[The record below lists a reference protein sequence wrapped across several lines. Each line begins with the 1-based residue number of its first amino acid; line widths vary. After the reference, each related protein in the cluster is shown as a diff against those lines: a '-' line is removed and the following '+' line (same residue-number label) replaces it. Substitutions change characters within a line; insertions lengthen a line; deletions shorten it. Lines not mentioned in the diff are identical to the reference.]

1 MTASPALGSTAD
13 ERLLPAWFGA
23 ATQPLLYGF
32 RLSVAVALALFIAFT
47 LQLDNPSWAGTSAG
61 IVCQPILGAS
71 LRKGFFR
78 AVGTVAGA
86 VMAVVLTG
94 VFPQNRVGFL
104 FGMALWAAACSF
116 GGTLTRNFA
125 AYAFAL
131 SGYTL
136 AIIAGDSISA
146 PDQVFVLAVTRA
158 SEIVIG
164 IACGTLV
171 MSLTDLGRSRGKLDA
186 VLDRLCRE
194 IASRFTDLLGAA
206 DDRSSAGPERRRSL
220 ILRVAQ
226 LDPLIDQAIGESP
239 ELRHRGAILHAAM
252 AGLFVALSGWRV
264 AESHLGA
271 LPSPSA
277 RREARALVG
286 LLPSSWTS
294 AEAAAPGT
302 DPFSDLAGD
311 RRDDLA
317 AVRALSGLP
326 IVGVSGRL
334 LADAAADVALGLTAA
349 ANGLALLRHQA
360 SARDP
365 VRGPGFVVTDVLPAL
380 VNAIRVF
387 LSIGAVILFWIV
399 TEWPNGLGAVTFTAV
414 TVLLLSPQA
423 ERSGRAAV
431 GSGVGTML
439 AACLAAAANFA
450 LLPNREGFLSLA
462 LVMGAVLTPLA
473 ALSTLPALAPYLVA
487 ATMNFVPLLGPTNA
501 LSLDTATF
509 TNAALGIVAGCLAGA
524 AALVV
529 IPQMPASIRAARL
542 VDLTLGDLRRMASG
556 RWTPSPADWQNLV
569 YARLVAM
576 PEGVDAAH
584 GSDLVAAL
592 TFGLQLLRLRDA
604 SGRGPGGTHVAA
616 ALRAFARCDM
626 RGTAENLDQADA
638 TLARV
643 ATERRDGD
651 VAALRVR
658 TAIQLIRDVHRQH
671 PGTFEGL
678 KR

>member
-1 MTASPALGSTAD
+1 MTSPSLGSTTD
-13 ERLLPAWFGA
+13 ESFLPARFGA
-23 ATQPLLYGF
+23 AAQPLLYGL

-171 MSLTDLGRSRGKLDA
+171 MSLTDLGRSRGKLDVA
-186 VLDRLCRE
+186 MDRLCRE
-194 IASRFTDLLGAA
+194 IASRFTDLLEAA
-206 DDRSSAGPERRRSL
+206 DDRSSLGPNLRRSL
-220 ILRVAQ
+220 VLRVAQ

-252 AGLFVALSGWRV
+252 AGLFAALSGWRI
-264 AESHLGA
+264 AESHLGN
-271 LPSPSA
+271 LSPESA
-277 RREARALVG
+277 RFEGSTLVG
-286 LLPSSWTS
+286 LLPASWTS
-294 AEAAAPGT
+294 ANAAAPGT
-302 DPFSDLAGD
+302 DPFSNLAHD
-311 RRDDLA
+311 RRDGLVA
-317 AVRALSGLP
+317 ARALSDLP
-326 IVGVSGRL
+326 TASVSGRL
-334 LADAAADVALGLTAA
+334 LADAAADVALGLSAA
-349 ANGLALLRHQA
+349 ANGLTLLRHPA
-360 SARDP
+360 GARDP
-365 VRGPGFVVTDVLPAL
+365 VRVPGFVVTDVLPAL
-380 VNAIRVF
+380 VNATRVF
-387 LSIGAVILFWIV
+387 VSIGAVILFWVV

-423 ERSGRAAV
+423 ERSGRAAF
-431 GSGVGTML
+431 GFGVGTVL
-439 AACLAAAANFA
+439 AACLAAVANFA

-501 LSLDTATF
+501 INFDTVAF
-509 TNAALGIVAGCLAGA
+509 YNAALGIVAGCLAGA
-524 AALVV
+524 AALAV
-529 IPQMPASIRAARL
+529 IPQVPAGVRAARL
-542 VDLTLGDLRRMASG
+542 VDLSLDDLRRMASG
-556 RWTPSPADWQNLV
+556 RWTPSPAHWQKLV
-569 YARLVAM
+569 YARLVVM
-576 PEGVDAAH
+576 PEGVDGAC
-584 GSDLVAAL
+584 GSHLVAAL
-592 TFGLQLLRLRDA
+592 TFGLQVLLLREA
-604 SGRGPGGTHVAA
+604 SRREPGGMHVAA
-616 ALRAFARCDM
+616 GLKAFVRSDMGGMARD
-626 RGTAENLDQADA
+626 LDRADA
-638 TLARV
+638 ILARV

-651 VAALRVR
+651 VATVRTR
-658 TAIQLIRDVHRQH
+658 TAIQVVRDVVRQH
-671 PGTFEGL
+671 PGAFGGTE
-678 KR
+678 R